1 MLRNGI
7 TNAQKAVD
15 ATYKT
20 HTAMKRGVGVVKTIE
35 NDAKITAYPDATTDK
50 AIFVVDREN
59 LATGINCAYSDR
71 PDTAYDEIAE
81 GEFIKAVPYVN
92 GEEFYTDQYTEGATT
107 VGAMLGVGTDGR
119 WTAYEGGTKYESK
132 GTIVEAGITY
142 LVIDVVA

>member
-15 ATYKT
+15 ATYSA

-35 NDAKITAYPDATTDK
+35 NNMKVTAYPDATTDK

-59 LATGINCAYSDR
+59 LATGINCVYSDR
-71 PDTAYDEIAE
+71 PDTAYDDIAE
-81 GEFIKAVPYVN
+81 GELVKTVPYVF
-92 GEEFYTDQYTEGATT
+92 GEEFYTDQYAEGATAT
-107 VGAMLGVGTDGR
+107 DTMLGVGADGK
-119 WTAYEGGTKYESK
+119 WTAYEGGTKYVSR

-142 LVIDVVA
+142 LVIDVLA